1 MAALN
6 VSDQDFET
14 QVIQSKLPVLVD
26 FWAPWCEP
34 CKMAAPVFETI
45 AQEYKTKLIVAK
57 LNVDENQASAAKF
70 NILSIPTVVLFKD
83 GKEIDRQTGFSS
95 KEKYEELI
103 KKGVI

>member
-34 CKMAAPVFETI
+34 CKMAAPVLETI